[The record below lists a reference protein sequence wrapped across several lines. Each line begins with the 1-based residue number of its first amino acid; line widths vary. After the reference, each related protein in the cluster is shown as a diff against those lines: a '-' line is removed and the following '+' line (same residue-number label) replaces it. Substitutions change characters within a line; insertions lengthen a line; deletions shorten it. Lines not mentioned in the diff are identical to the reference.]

1 MASVEIRVLI
11 GLYRDRVLIAWVPR
25 RSGFDR
31 HGLHSDG
38 VLIMWVLWRSDFD
51 RMGAEIMG
59 LLVF

>member
-1 MASVEIRVLI
+1 MGFVVS
-11 GLYRDRVLIAWVPR
+11 W

-31 HGLHSDG
+31 HGLHSNG

-51 RMGAEIMG
+51 YVGAEIKG

>member
-1 MASVEIRVLI
+1 MDFVVS
-11 GLYRDRVLIAWVPR
+11 W
-25 RSGFDR
+25 RSGFDG

-51 RMGAEIMG
+51 RVGAKIKG